1 MTRHDDEAQ
10 TRRRFA
16 VALGSI
22 QLDVRVVSVDVR
34 VGDLEMTLV
43 TRAGEG
49 WKALHDHDPDDSSGH
64 VSEGAGP
71 TPEAALAACARA
83 ARVFDMESL

>member
-22 QLDVRVVSVDVR
+22 SLDARVVSVDVR
-34 VGDLEMTLV
+34 VGDLEITLV
-43 TRAGEG
+43 QAGKD
-49 WKALHDHDPDDSSGH
+49 WRALHDHDPDDSSGH

-71 TPEAALAACARA
+71 TPEVALAACARA
-83 ARVFDMESL
+83 ARVFDTESL